1 MNAEVTVYNIQ
12 CLSGSSSVLLDC
24 QFVCLSDSKGALVG
38 LALMFLKAWA
48 NKLSLSRSV
57 RETLN

>member
-24 QFVCLSDSKGALVG
+24 QFVWLEGGTGGVG
-38 LALMFLKAWA
+38 IDDPDGLGEEVIYLMRA
-48 NKLSLSRSV
+48 RQ
-57 RETLN
+57 